1 VSEEDANG
9 RRSEAAAQADYHAK
23 ALQRRREQE
32 AAEAQL
38 LIDRFV
44 ARATAANLPT
54 EELMARPWSGSGR
67 YRTGLV
73 GWYLRQNQS
82 IAVDTNGAFYRLV
95 VAPQRFGRWRTVTV
109 EPTPPPL
116 DPGQGARD
124 GEAGSLESLLELRL
138 PS

>member
-1 VSEEDANG
+1 VSEDVSG
-9 RRSEAAAQADYHAK
+9 RRAEAAEQADYHAR
-23 ALQRRREQE
+23 ALQRRQDQE
-32 AAEAQL
+32 SAEAQR

-44 ARATAANLPT
+44 ARAKAVNLPT
-54 EELMARPWSGSGR
+54 EELFARPWSGGGR

-82 IAVDTNGAFYRLV
+82 IAVDTDGAFYRLV
-95 VAPQRFGRWRTVTV
+95 VAPRRWGRWRTVTV

-116 DPGQGARD
+116 DPGKGARD
-124 GEAGSLESLLELRL
+124 GEAGSLADLLELRL